1 MVTDNRFI
9 LILLLLFFASCNKQ
23 EPKNCNTVING
34 RAETAIATDT
44 TTEPKIKELE
54 KITVFYIP
62 TDIIP
67 IIPWGTSNVIA
78 IVDSGGEFTGIGFF
92 EIKDPKDEL
101 FVNLKKVL
109 ETTTVID
116 STLIFGKQPLKEN
129 AKKCEDENPRAKGIF
144 NLVGDIMADRLILY
158 QYKNGTYANDTI
170 CTALRTDY
178 AIRLNS
184 FAARPDSAL
193 FETVSDTLERII
205 RKNELKLSKW
215 TKYKKKKRL
224 SNNEL
229 VIYKDSC
236 KNSEILLKTSDME
249 KGSVEDIEGKWKRAR
264 FKNEAGKN
272 VFGWIYIDKE

>member
-67 IIPWGTSNVIA
+67 IIPWGTSNVID
-78 IVDSGGEFTGIGFF
+78 IVDSGGDFTGLGFF

-116 STLIFGKQPLKEN
+116 STLIFGKQPLKEE
-129 AKKCEDENPRAKGIF
+129 AKKSKGIF
-144 NLVGDIMADRLILY
+144 NLVGDIIADRLILY

-215 TKYKKKKRL
+215 TKYKKNKRL